1 MARRAARLLALAGA
15 GLVFTGPRLAAP
27 RNNPPATREVLARHQ
42 QPHTLCGSQPA
53 PATVSSQ
60 VGLQAHYSLAGQILK
75 EISTRNMRSAA
86 AAGVVAALVMAVLTA
101 VVDPLK
107 DRILR
112 RRVYAGCKPPQIRCF
127 LGVSLCVQMIKFPL
141 FEPLL
146 VWALATKLVPF
157 TSPLARAALAG
168 VAFAVAT
175 LPFTN
180 FRMAVFAADTTTT
193 GSGEASNRSYR
204 SRGGTLRSF
213 VPTVAR
219 DTVYAVARVAL
230 PAVIASKCGGDMAL
244 FRTVFT
250 ACLLAAPFNEFRD
263 LSLANRKASEFFLPF
278 KGAVFAVIRSALQA
292 VSLVLGYR
300 YAPIAVQQV
309 TETLGQWHST
319 KVFMAHWKVLAEM
332 QLWAVAGIGSLVMLM
347 GCMLLTQFKR
357 LRRSQPDILREFLMD
372 S

>member
-15 GLVFTGPRLAAP
+15 GLVFTAPRLAAP
-27 RNNPPATREVLARHQ
+27 RRNLPATREVLATHQ
-42 QPHTLCGSQPA
+42 QPHTLCGSPPA
-53 PATVSSQ
+53 MSTASPQ

-75 EISTRNMRSAA
+75 EISTRSMRSAA

-157 TSPLARAALAG
+157 ASPLARAALAG

-180 FRMAVFAADTTTT
+180 FRMA
-193 GSGEASNRSYR
+193 ASNRSYR

-230 PAVIASKCGGDMAL
+230 PVL
-244 FRTVFT
+244 FWTVFT

-263 LSLANRKASEFFLPF
+263 FSLANRRASEFFLPF
-278 KGAVFAVIRSALQA
+278 KGAAFAVIRSALQA

-309 TETLGQWHST
+309 TETLGQWHIT
-319 KVFMAHWKVLAEM
+319 KVFMAHWKVLPEM

-347 GCMLLTQFKR
+347 GCMLLTQFQR
-357 LRRSQPDILREFLMD
+357 LRRSQPDILREFLME

>member
-60 VGLQAHYSLAGQILK
+60 VGLRAHYSLAGQILK

-180 FRMAVFAADTTTT
+180 FRMA
-193 GSGEASNRSYR
+193 ASNRSYR

-250 ACLLAAPFNEFRD
+250 ACLLAAPFNELRD

-319 KVFMAHWKVLAEM
+319 KVFMAHWKVLPEM